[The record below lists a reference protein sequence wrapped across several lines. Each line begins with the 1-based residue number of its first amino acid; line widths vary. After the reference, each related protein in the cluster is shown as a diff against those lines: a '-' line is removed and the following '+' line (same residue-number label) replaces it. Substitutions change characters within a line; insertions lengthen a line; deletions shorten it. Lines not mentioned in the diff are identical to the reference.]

1 MSITEIKKNIHQII
15 DEFDNQ
21 EILEDFHLALRN
33 LLRDYKKN
41 EDFWDELSASQQKEI
56 DNALKEV
63 DEGRTTKH
71 ESVISESGKWLAE

>member
-71 ESVISESGKWLAE
+71 ESVISESRKWLAE